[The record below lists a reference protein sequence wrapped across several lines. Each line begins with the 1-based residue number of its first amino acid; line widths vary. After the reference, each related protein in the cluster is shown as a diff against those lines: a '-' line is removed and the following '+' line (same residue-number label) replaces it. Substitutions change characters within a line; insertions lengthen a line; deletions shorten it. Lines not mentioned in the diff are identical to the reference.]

1 MKIGVECGH
10 SLNSYDYGAIGCTR
24 ENESE
29 LTRQVGKKVMELFR
43 QNGHEVIDCTV
54 DNCTS
59 LSDSLGRRVSKANS
73 NNVDYYISIHFNA
86 FNGQARGT
94 EILYCSSSDDKMQR
108 ILNNIVSLGYYNRG
122 LKKDGRGLAVLQ
134 QTRMKAMLIECCF
147 CDNKED
153 MARYNA
159 DDLARAIVGG
169 FLNKSMNSL
178 GKTTKTSNKS
188 NKTTNANNSTNEI
201 EKCKQYV
208 GGRCKE
214 LQEKLNACGYNCG
227 AVDGD
232 FGQATY
238 SALIKFQSENGLVAD
253 GLAGEM
259 TFNKLNSIIEA
270 NKKKNEPKVSAHLR
284 DWQSAYNDSYGK
296 SIIVDGIKGQQVE
309 QAMKEAILSTGSNNP
324 LVAWLQCR
332 IGADIDGKFGKG
344 TKAKLVE
351 FQNNNGLS
359 ADGICGYNTWKKLFE
374 IYK

>member
-1 MKIGVECGH
+1 MKLGIDCGH

-24 ENESE
+24 ENES
-29 LTRQVGKKVMELFR
+29 LITRQVGKKVMELFK
-43 QNGHEVIDCTV
+43 QNGHEVVDCTV

-59 LSDSLGRRVSKANS
+59 LSDSLNRRVSKANS

-94 EILYCSSSDDKMQR
+94 EILYCSSPDDKMQR

-147 CDNKED
+147 CDNKDD

-159 DDLARAIVGG
+159 DDLAKAIVGG
-169 FLNKSMNSL
+169 FLNKSINSV
-178 GKTTKTSNKS
+178 GKTSNKS
-188 NKTTNANNSTNEI
+188 NKPTNSNNPTNEI

-227 AVDGD
+227 AVDGI

-238 SALIKFQSENGLVAD
+238 SALIKFQSGNGLVAD
-253 GLAGEM
+253 GLAGKM
-259 TFNKLNSIIEA
+259 TFNKLNSIIGA
-270 NKKKNEPKVSAHLR
+270 NKKKNEPKVSTHLR
-284 DWQSAYNDSYGK
+284 DWQSAYNNSYGK

-309 QAMKEAILSTGSNNP
+309 QAMRQAVLSTGSNNA
-324 LVAWLQCR
+324 LVGWLQCR
-332 IGADIDGKFGKG
+332 IGADVDNKFGKG
-344 TKAKLVE
+344 TKAKVID
-351 FQNNNGLS
+351 FQNKYGLS
-359 ADGICGYNTWKKLFE
+359 ADGVVGYNTWKKLLE
-374 IYK
+374 VYNW

>member
-1 MKIGVECGH
+1 MKIGVDCGH
-10 SLNSYDYGAIGCTR
+10 SLNSYDYGAIGVQS
-24 ENESE
+24 ES
-29 LTRQVGKKVMELFR
+29 LITRQVGKKVMELFK
-43 QNGHEVIDCTV
+43 QNGHEVVDCTV

-94 EILYCSSSDDKMQR
+94 EILYCSSPDDKMQR

-122 LKKDGRGLAVLQ
+122 LKKDGRGLAVLH

-147 CDNKED
+147 CDNKDD

-159 DDLARAIVGG
+159 DDLAKAIVGG
-169 FLNKSMNSL
+169 FLNKSINSV
-178 GKTTKTSNKS
+178 GKTSNKS
-188 NKTTNANNSTNEI
+188 NKTTNSNNPTNEI

-227 AVDGD
+227 AVDGI

-259 TFNKLNSIIEA
+259 TFNKLNSIIGA
-270 NKKKNEPKVSAHLR
+270 NKKKNEPKVSTHLR

-309 QAMKEAILSTGSNNP
+309 QAMREAVLSTGSNNA
-324 LVAWLQCR
+324 LVGWLQCR
-332 IGADIDGKFGKG
+332 IGADVDNKFGKG
-344 TKAKLVE
+344 TKAKVID
-351 FQNNNGLS
+351 FQNKYGLS
-359 ADGICGYNTWKKLFE
+359 ADGVVGYNTWKKLLE
-374 IYK
+374 VYNW

>member
-1 MKIGVECGH
+1 MKIGVDCGH
-10 SLNSYDYGAIGCTR
+10 SLNSYDYGAIGVQS
-24 ENESE
+24 ES
-29 LTRQVGKKVMELFR
+29 LITRQVGKKVMELFK
-43 QNGHEVIDCTV
+43 QNGHEVVDCTV

-59 LSDSLGRRVSKANS
+59 LSDSLNRRVSKANS

-94 EILYCSSSDDKMQR
+94 EILYCSSPDDKMQR

-153 MARYNA
+153 MARYYA
-159 DDLARAIVGG
+159 DDLAKAIVGG
-169 FLNKSMNSL
+169 FLNKSINSV
-178 GKTTKTSNKS
+178 GKTSNKS
-188 NKTTNANNSTNEI
+188 NKTTNSNNPTNEI

-227 AVDGD
+227 AVDGI

-259 TFNKLNSIIEA
+259 TFNKLNSIIGA
-270 NKKKNEPKVSAHLR
+270 NKKKNEPKVSTHLR
-284 DWQSAYNDSYGK
+284 DWQSAYNNSYGK
-296 SIIVDGIKGQQVE
+296 SIMVDGIRGQQVE
-309 QAMKEAILSTGSNNP
+309 QAMRQAVLSTGSNN
-324 LVAWLQCR
+324 R
-332 IGADIDGKFGKG
+332 
-344 TKAKLVE
+344 
-351 FQNNNGLS
+351 
-359 ADGICGYNTWKKLFE
+359 
-374 IYK
+374 